1 MCIVSYNFIAGE
13 IMPNKCNP
21 RIKPNNP
28 DPVPNGIEHSFSSG
42 DIKYVPLKEQF
53 KGQLG

>member
-1 MCIVSYNFIAGE
+1 MCIVSYKFIAGE

-21 RIKPNNP
+21 RIKPNNQ
-28 DPVPNGIEHSFSSG
+28 DPVPVFPSG

>member
-1 MCIVSYNFIAGE
+1 
-13 IMPNKCNP
+13 MPNKCNP

-28 DPVPNGIEHSFSSG
+28 DPVPNGIVHIFLSG
-42 DIKYVPLKEQF
+42 DIKYVPLKERF